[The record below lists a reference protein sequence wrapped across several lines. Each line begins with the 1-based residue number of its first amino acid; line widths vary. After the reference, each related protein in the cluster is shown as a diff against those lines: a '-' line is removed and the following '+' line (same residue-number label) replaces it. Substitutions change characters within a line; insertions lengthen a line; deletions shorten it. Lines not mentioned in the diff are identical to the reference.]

1 MSRQRPTAAPETHET
16 RWARPTIFG
25 KPGLLTNAP
34 TQLGGGAHVSG
45 DRFGFQ
51 ELGGT
56 PQGRRDRHRHR
67 CSAQS
72 PFPHPACL
80 VHRGQASPLGTGGVT
95 GPLRTASDESWRKRV
110 GGTERDQVP
119 PVRRRGGSAC
129 QLMREWRRAA
139 GRAFIRS
146 GYRVTRSRSR
156 RQSCSHWRM
165 PPKQRSE
172 MRIASSMSS
181 STGS

>member
-25 KPGLLTNAP
+25 KPSLLTNAP

-95 GPLRTASDESWRKRV
+95 GPLRTASDESWRREWEARFHSNVLICFLLFSPFSIDTPKDTPTAQSHCIGRWFDPIWLQQVTV
-110 GGTERDQVP
+110 GKQRLGLQP
-119 PVRRRGGSAC
+119 KSGRRGAN
-129 QLMREWRRAA
+129 ADD
-139 GRAFIRS
+139 
-146 GYRVTRSRSR
+146 
-156 RQSCSHWRM
+156 
-165 PPKQRSE
+165 
-172 MRIASSMSS
+172 
-181 STGS
+181 